1 LFKNNHFFAIFR
13 DIFGQKWKNT
23 VIVSNRAPINGA
35 KWLKDARL
43 ADFAFDYFAG
53 PEVIRN

>member
-1 LFKNNHFFAIFR
+1 VIFLAKS
-13 DIFGQKWKNT
+13 GKKNT